1 MIAVTIVL
9 LLVLAVLAPIKVR
22 VYATFCPSELTAEV
36 KVRLYFAKIFV
47 EKATV
52 QGGMIV
58 LSGTIGDC
66 VRLVDVDMSGGVDL
80 TKCVTLDELRLLVRP
95 GLLSVT
101 ATTVLPVVCSV
112 VGDIAAFT
120 HAKFGVCVQPT
131 IGKTDFHVMAKVTTN
146 LAEVGLYLLGVR

>member
-1 MIAVTIVL
+1 MA
-9 LLVLAVLAPIKVR
+9 
-22 VYATFCPSELTAEV
+22 
-36 KVRLYFAKIFV
+36 
-47 EKATV
+47 
-52 QGGMIV
+52 
-58 LSGTIGDC
+58 
-66 VRLVDVDMSGGVDL
+66 VDL